1 MNDINELSKISIEE
15 YLNNDEMCIAV
26 TKKKYLEYPEQP
38 IAEFYGKVIDNILEY
53 SGDIDKEF
61 KDRIFEDW
69 FRGIW
74 KGAGSI
80 LSAASLVDRNVSVFN
95 CTGIVIQGDTL
106 DDIADARKWVSK
118 MAAHRQGIGI
128 LFDKIRPRGMKVNN
142 SALVSEG
149 AVHWMK
155 SFDNIG
161 YEVGQLSRQCALLI
175 ALSVNHPDVKEFITC
190 KDDVNNIQNANISVQ
205 VTDEFMKNVRDNK
218 LHHMSFTTERGET
231 YTVEI
236 PAIELFKLICNQAW
250 KNGEPGLQFIDKM
263 KSWSIIEALG
273 YSIEITNACN
283 PSNSTVLTPNGIS
296 TIGKITIGDTIWSGK
311 EWVTVIKKWKTG
323 TKDTYRY
330 ITNAGEFLGTS
341 DHNIL
346 CNGKKVEVGLSKGI
360 DISIGPESGKTSI
373 IPQDVLDGL
382 VLGDGTVVDKT
393 GVCLCIGENDFDY
406 FESEVKDLIHDKIHR
421 STDCKYKVTTTLTPD
436 EVPKTYERTVPD
448 RFFYGNSD
456 KVASFL
462 RGLFSAN
469 GNVLVGKGTK
479 RIILKQSSF
488 NLIKQVQKMLS
499 SLGIPSYITYTKA
512 KSIEFSNGVCD
523 SEKSYDINITKGADV
538 FLEKIGFIQK
548 YKQDILIEIC
558 NTKRN
563 INRFKKTH
571 DIIDC
576 IYLGVQDVFEITVDH
591 PDHVYWSDGSLVS
604 NCSEVPMTDQSVC
617 CLAPLNMEFVPDPF
631 KSSNDFHKFMEDKV
645 KDMVR
650 FMDDV
655 VQYELNLPYK
665 SPTIKQREVVSDL
678 REIGLGIL
686 NLHKWFYGIGIAY
699 DSEEAVKYTN
709 EFFKWY
715 LYYAFK
721 ASAKLA
727 EERGACGA
735 WMKLKNENKL
745 EEYETPFLKNFF
757 NEFPEMREVYHQT
770 GIRNGSLVSIAPTGC
785 GVVSNEILTDSD
797 VVSIKDILIMNNIN
811 FEEIE
816 KDPFQEGK
824 WFDFINPIKVKVKE
838 GVYQDVNKIY
848 YNGKKFTRTIIFEDG
863 TECTFTGEHPLKVSM
878 DGKEFWIQTKD
889 LKEGMEV
896 IQY

>member
-38 IAEFYGKVIDNILEY
+38 IAEFYSKVIDNILEY

-95 CTGIVIQGDTL
+95 CTGVVIQGDTL

-128 LFDKIRPRGMKVNN
+128 LFDKLRPRGMKVNN

-175 ALSVNHPDVKEFITC
+175 ALSVDHPDVKEFITC

-205 VTDEFMKNVRDNK
+205 VTDEFMINVRDNR
-218 LHHMSFTTERGET
+218 LHHMSFTTEKGET

-250 KNGEPGLQFIDKM
+250 KNGEPGLQFIDRM

-273 YSIEITNACN
+273 YSIEITNA
-283 PSNSTVLTPNGIS
+283 
-296 TIGKITIGDTIWSGK
+296 
-311 EWVTVIKKWKTG
+311 
-323 TKDTYRY
+323 
-330 ITNAGEFLGTS
+330 
-341 DHNIL
+341 
-346 CNGKKVEVGLSKGI
+346 
-360 DISIGPESGKTSI
+360 
-373 IPQDVLDGL
+373 
-382 VLGDGTVVDKT
+382 
-393 GVCLCIGENDFDY
+393 
-406 FESEVKDLIHDKIHR
+406 
-421 STDCKYKVTTTLTPD
+421 
-436 EVPKTYERTVPD
+436 
-448 RFFYGNSD
+448 
-456 KVASFL
+456 
-462 RGLFSAN
+462 
-469 GNVLVGKGTK
+469 
-479 RIILKQSSF
+479 
-488 NLIKQVQKMLS
+488 
-499 SLGIPSYITYTKA
+499 
-512 KSIEFSNGVCD
+512 
-523 SEKSYDINITKGADV
+523 
-538 FLEKIGFIQK
+538 
-548 YKQDILIEIC
+548 
-558 NTKRN
+558 
-563 INRFKKTH
+563 
-571 DIIDC
+571 
-576 IYLGVQDVFEITVDH
+576 
-591 PDHVYWSDGSLVS
+591 
-604 NCSEVPMTDQSVC
+604 CSEVPMTDQSVC

-631 KSSNDFHKFMEDKV
+631 KSSNDFHKFMKDKV
-645 KDMVR
+645 NDMVR

-699 DSEEAVKYTN
+699 DSEEAVKYTD

-721 ASAKLA
+721 ASTKLA

-735 WMKLKNENKL
+735 WTKLKNEGKL
-745 EEYETPFLKNFF
+745 EEYETPFLTNFF

-785 GVVSNEILTDSD
+785 GVVSNEILTDSG
-797 VVSIKDILIMNNIN
+797 VVSIKDILMMNNIN